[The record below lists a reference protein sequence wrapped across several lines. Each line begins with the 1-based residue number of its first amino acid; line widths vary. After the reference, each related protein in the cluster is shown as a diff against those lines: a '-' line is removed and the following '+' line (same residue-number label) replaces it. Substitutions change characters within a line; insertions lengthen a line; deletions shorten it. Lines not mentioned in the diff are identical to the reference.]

1 MINSPFF
8 FNRYKFI
15 LSTVLISISS
25 LQAQNILLSED
36 FDGIEISN
44 DWGQE
49 TLASD
54 GGWIIGDNS
63 ILQSEWW
70 TIEPHGNFVATN
82 DDQCDCDKSADY
94 LILPSLN
101 LIGVEVP
108 LLSFSSFFSGES
120 FQGNTESATIEYS
133 LNGGGNWTVLQN
145 IEGNGNSNNT
155 VWETQSVNLIELVGN
170 ESVLIALVYNDG
182 GGWMFGWGI
191 DDILVYEPEGL
202 DAELSS
208 LSLPQNVVSNSEISI
223 QGVINNLGTELI
235 ESANVTWVFE
245 NQEYTQLFS
254 NLDLSLGESFEFTH
268 QDVFIPSSTGN
279 YEIEVIVSNI
289 NSSLDGN
296 LSNNTITSSVMVVE
310 HGTILLDNYEREY
323 IYYHPQ
329 NAEENCPLVFVC
341 HGYSGTAEE
350 IMNYSE
356 FNLLADQYGFAVCY
370 PQGIQDANGS
380 TFFNVGYDFQNNE
393 TVDDVSFLEE
403 LTSDFV
409 AMNSIDSNKVFC
421 TGMSNGGDLCYL
433 LACEAS
439 ETFAAVAP
447 VSGMILQD
455 IMNDC
460 SPTNSVSILEIHGTQ
475 DNITYFEGD
484 PQNQDGWGAYPSI
497 PATVNFFTELYGLE
511 LLSSGLFPN
520 LYPNDGSDVSYDK
533 YGLENSCAEVWLYTV
548 NQGGH
553 DWPGSFGNMDINA
566 SLQAW
571 LFFDQLCSSSVI
583 TGEDIEGCSDQY
595 ALNYNMEA
603 TIDDSSCVYQDI
615 PDCDN
620 MSITLLNGW
629 NMIGF
634 SCSTNTNA
642 SIVFAPIQDDIII
655 VKDGIGNAYLPDW
668 DFNGIGD
675 LTRGFGYLIKV
686 TEEISD
692 YNICE

>member
-235 ESANVTWVFE
+235 ESANVTWIFE

-668 DFNGIGD
+668 DFNGIGE
-675 LTRGFGYLIKV
+675 LTRGFGYLMKV

>member
-235 ESANVTWVFE
+235 ESANVTWIFE